1 MAFSSDSDAE
11 ELSRT
16 ENRLFSS
23 QSHSIE
29 QWAYGY
35 PREGYYNDN
44 EPLNRSLTHAQRAHE
59 ARALAAA
66 EQAALAAARAAH
78 VNAKDAKDAKDAFA
92 KDAKDATSTRGQRGT
107 KKKKKRGKKKTF
119 KSSASKSTTK
129 SNKGR
134 NKLNRS
140 KLKATKV
147 LKHTRTTAWK
157 PAPAKSPTRQARQK
171 KIRTAQEDSY
181 MNSLSPTKK
190 PSVSR
195 LNLSNLYKVGEEDAT
210 TATATATATSSRTRA
225 TPSHSNRSYD
235 TPRRQTSTFSVS
247 RLNRSSASA
256 RSVGGYSTR
265 SSGGGGGGK
274 NRKRNKEVASLRLR
288 LAGTHNA
295 IRSLQ
300 EQLHER
306 TAEVDELRAQLLSKT
321 RALEAA
327 RAGQN
332 SGALNRSYVAQA
344 KRSGKEAQTKRKYA
358 VQLEELEKECDEA
371 IIKARKKEQRAIEI
385 NADLRNEIHRLR
397 VVSEKDAVQLKDLNA
412 MLSEMKE
419 AIEMERQY
427 SASLLSGE
435 GGGGGGNGKSGPV
448 YNEEQALEL
457 NKSNQSNIVDLLKPN
472 VTVRMLR
479 QEISHL
485 RAVLSQQNQEKTQ
498 QETRALRA
506 SGRSNQLEK
515 ENSVLRNR
523 VAVGSFGRRRTTA
536 LGSKKISKVKQTAL
550 RPNNGR
556 RSGSAKKKKQTSALG
571 ERNGKG
577 MGRYSPS
584 PSKSRS
590 GGGIVEQIAAKSTR
604 EAERYA
610 KLKKMY
616 DRART

>member
-1 MAFSSDSDAE
+1 
-11 ELSRT
+11 
-16 ENRLFSS
+16 
-23 QSHSIE
+23 
-29 QWAYGY
+29 
-35 PREGYYNDN
+35 
-44 EPLNRSLTHAQRAHE
+44 
-59 ARALAAA
+59 
-66 EQAALAAARAAH
+66 
-78 VNAKDAKDAKDAFA
+78 
-92 KDAKDATSTRGQRGT
+92 
-107 KKKKKRGKKKTF
+107 
-119 KSSASKSTTK
+119 
-129 SNKGR
+129 
-134 NKLNRS
+134 
-140 KLKATKV
+140 
-147 LKHTRTTAWK
+147 
-157 PAPAKSPTRQARQK
+157 
-171 KIRTAQEDSY
+171 
-181 MNSLSPTKK
+181 
-190 PSVSR
+190 
-195 LNLSNLYKVGEEDAT
+195 
-210 TATATATATSSRTRA
+210 
-225 TPSHSNRSYD
+225 
-235 TPRRQTSTFSVS
+235 
-247 RLNRSSASA
+247 
-256 RSVGGYSTR
+256 
-265 SSGGGGGGK
+265 
-274 NRKRNKEVASLRLR
+274 
-288 LAGTHNA
+288 
-295 IRSLQ
+295 
-300 EQLHER
+300 
-306 TAEVDELRAQLLSKT
+306 VDELRAQLLSKT

-344 KRSGKEAQTKRKYA
+344 KRYGKEAQTKRKYA

-435 GGGGGGNGKSGPV
+435 GGGGGGGNGKSGPV

-485 RAVLSQQNQEKTQ
+485 RAVLSQQNQEKTH
-498 QETRALRA
+498 QESRALRA

-536 LGSKKISKVKQTAL
+536 LVSKKIPKVKQTAL

-577 MGRYSPS
+577 LGRYSPS

>member
-1 MAFSSDSDAE
+1 MAFSSDSDAD
-11 ELSRT
+11 ELSRS

-44 EPLNRSLTHAQRAHE
+44 EPLNHSLTQAQRAQE

-66 EQAALAAARAAH
+66 EQAALAAARAAQA
-78 VNAKDAKDAKDAFA
+78 NATH
-92 KDAKDATSTRGQRGT
+92 ATSSRGQRGM
-107 KKKKKRGKKKTF
+107 KKKKTRGKKKTL
-119 KSSASKSTTK
+119 KGSTSKSNKSNK

-134 NKLNRS
+134 NKLNRR

-195 LNLSNLYKVGEEDAT
+195 LNLSNLNKVGEEDAT
-210 TATATATATSSRTRA
+210 TATATATSSRTRT
-225 TPSHSNRSYD
+225 TPSRSSRSFD
-235 TPRRQTSTFSVS
+235 APRRQKSTFSVS

-265 SSGGGGGGK
+265 SIGGGGGK

-332 SGALNRSYVAQA
+332 SGALNRSYVSQA
-344 KRSGKEAQTKRKYA
+344 KRSGKEAQAKRKYA
-358 VQLEELEKECDEA
+358 VQLEEMEKECDEA

-412 MLSEMKE
+412 MLSEMKG

-435 GGGGGGNGKSGPV
+435 GGGGNGDSGPV
-448 YNEEQALEL
+448 YNEEQAMEL
-457 NKSNQSNIVDLLKPN
+457 NRSNQSNIVDLLKPN

-479 QEISHL
+479 QEISQL
-485 RAVLSQQNQEKTQ
+485 RTVLSQQNQEKTQ

-536 LGSKKISKVKQTAL
+536 FVSKKKSKVKQTAL

-556 RSGSAKKKKQTSALG
+556 RSGSAKKRKQTSALG

-577 MGRYSPS
+577 MVRNSPS